1 MYDFSGKTVLV
12 TGGTRGIGKAMALAF
27 AREGAAVAVSYAG
40 NEQAAT
46 AIDAELGEI
55 GVPHLVTRSDTSDPE
70 AVRGLFA
77 LVTET
82 LALPDIIIANAGVE
96 LIETPLATTTDEQ
109 FEHVTGTNIRGT
121 FHVLREAA
129 STMADGGRII
139 VTGSTI
145 ARSALGGTAVYA
157 ATKGALGPMAQALAR
172 ELAQRSITVNTIAPG
187 VVAGAGI
194 TADLDADSL
203 AQYAAF
209 SPRGELPRPDDVAP
223 LALFLASA
231 GAGFINGQ
239 TIVVDGGSM

>member
-27 AREGAAVAVSYAG
+27 AREGATVAVSYAG

-46 AIDAELGEI
+46 AIDAELSEI
-55 GVPHLVTRSDTSDPE
+55 GVQHLVTRSDTSDPA
-70 AVRGLFA
+70 AVRGLFTF
-77 LVTET
+77 VTET
-82 LALPDIIIANAGVE
+82 LAYPDVVIANAGVE

-121 FHVLREAA
+121 FNVLREAA
-129 STMADGGRII
+129 AGMADGGRII

-145 ARSALGGTAVYA
+145 ARSALGGTGVYA
-157 ATKGALGPMAQALAR
+157 ATKGALGPMTQALAR
-172 ELAQRSITVNTIAPG
+172 ELAQRTITVNTIAPG
-187 VVAGAGI
+187 VVAEAGI
-194 TADLDADSL
+194 TADLDADRL

-223 LALFLASA
+223 LALFLASS